1 MLNLAKYISMEDH
14 FKGIERL
21 SEELSKYDNSDYLV
35 IRMDGIGL
43 SKKYLSNSLRNKKF
57 EGLMWQALEDCFEV
71 LHRKCPHDAQNIIL
85 SACVFSDEVSI
96 VLSKIPNYYE
106 NRIIKILTT
115 FVSTFTSFFTGKGLL
130 KNKKKEPLISGAFD
144 ARALILKN
152 RNELMDYFSCRYS
165 IHIRNT
171 ATKLLR
177 LNGGDS
183 KEIYNDEN
191 FNCLK
196 YIESKSLELN
206 LSKEVTELY
215 EVPIFFVS
223 NKEKLE
229 NYRFNSISNMNINI
243 NKKIEQQEV
252 WLNKFV

>member
-1 MLNLAKYISMEDH
+1 MLNLEKYISMEEH

-21 SEELSKYDNSDYLV
+21 SEELSKYDNNDYLV

-57 EGLMWQALEDCFEV
+57 EGLMWQALEDSFKV

-85 SACVFSDEVSI
+85 GACLFSDEVSI

-106 NRIIKILTT
+106 NRIVKILTT
-115 FVSTFTSFFTGKGLL
+115 FVSTFTSFFTGNGLL
-130 KNKKKEPLISGAFD
+130 KNKKKDPLISGSFD
-144 ARALILKN
+144 ARALIIKN
-152 RNELMDYFSCRYS
+152 RNELIDYFSYRYS
-165 IHIRNT
+165 INIRNT

-177 LNGGDS
+177 LNGGDT

-191 FNCLK
+191 FNCLR
-196 YIESKSLELN
+196 YIESKALELN
-206 LSKEVTELY
+206 LDKEVTELY

-223 NKEKLE
+223 NKEKLD
-229 NYRFNSISNMNINI
+229 NYRFNSINNMSSDIK
-243 NKKIEQQEV
+243 NKIGQQEA